1 MPEYM
6 FRLIFKQEN
15 LLILLQV
22 IQQVRTDKRESLFW
36 EWNIPGIVQLYGTV
50 LYSVRFHSATDEDY
64 AHVYNFS
71 PCILS
76 FTLIPCSSCI
86 GTESKQR
93 WRPVWF
99 WEHLGEILWKLQYM
113 FYSLGFYCLPIKE
126 QTQPSIGCILPGF
139 WALLYRCIQFCSL
152 RWFWLGQSLAIFRG
166 ASLEMSL
173 QSKN

>member
-93 WRPVWF
+93 
-99 WEHLGEILWKLQYM
+99 
-113 FYSLGFYCLPIKE
+113 
-126 QTQPSIGCILPGF
+126 
-139 WALLYRCIQFCSL
+139 
-152 RWFWLGQSLAIFRG
+152 
-166 ASLEMSL
+166 
-173 QSKN
+173 